1 MALLL
6 GIIGWFIV
14 DLVLE
19 VLGEGLLE
27 VTRVLNE
34 EEAARPV
41 AIAWFVILGLALGAA
56 STLVAGE
63 RIIQQGPFLGVSLVV
78 VPALLGAFME
88 TWGRARSSREHHIS
102 HLATWYGGASM
113 GLGLAAGRLG
123 VMILLKSL

>member
-41 AIAWFVILGLALGAA
+41 AI
-56 STLVAGE
+56 E
-63 RIIQQGPFLGVSLVV
+63 R
-78 VPALLGAFME
+78 
-88 TWGRARSSREHHIS
+88 R
-102 HLATWYGGASM
+102 
-113 GLGLAAGRLG
+113 
-123 VMILLKSL
+123 